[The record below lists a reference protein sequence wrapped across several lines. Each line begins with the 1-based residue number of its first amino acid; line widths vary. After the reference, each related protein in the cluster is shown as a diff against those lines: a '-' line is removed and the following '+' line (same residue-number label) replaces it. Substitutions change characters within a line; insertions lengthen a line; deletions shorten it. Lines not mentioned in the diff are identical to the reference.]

1 MKTFEYDDDKSVFE
15 NVSVFSDVYKLS
27 EKATNDLLKLSMNA
41 YLTGEIKT
49 LSIISKLEKKRYET
63 RRTEN
68 W

>member
-27 EKATNDLLKLSMNA
+27 EKATNDLLELSMNA